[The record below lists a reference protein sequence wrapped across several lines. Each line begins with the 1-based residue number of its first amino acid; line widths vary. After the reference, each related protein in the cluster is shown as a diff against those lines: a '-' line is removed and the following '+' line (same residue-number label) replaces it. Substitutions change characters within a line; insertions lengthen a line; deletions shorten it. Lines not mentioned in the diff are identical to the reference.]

1 MFFQGWECHDI
12 SSFIYVFTFIAQ
24 SIGQLIAP
32 NTGRFFFSF
41 SWCVYYMKANSN
53 NNLETMIE
61 LIKVSKE
68 YPPDV
73 VALKDLSLSIASGE
87 MFFVIGMSGA
97 GKTTLL
103 KLLCSMET
111 PSSGL
116 IEISGKPI
124 SQLKGYHLARLRQ
137 KIGVA
142 YQDFKL
148 LTDRTTAENI
158 AISMEVSYK
167 KPQIIKKRVRDL
179 LEQLDLAD
187 KHDTITGE
195 LSRGEQQRVTL
206 ARAIAN
212 SPAMILVDEPT
223 GNLDAITTARVMNLL
238 NKCNKAGATI
248 IIATHDDS
256 IYRHT
261 SHRVLELRKGRLHSI
276 NGELG

>member
-1 MFFQGWECHDI
+1 
-12 SSFIYVFTFIAQ
+12 
-24 SIGQLIAP
+24 
-32 NTGRFFFSF
+32 
-41 SWCVYYMKANSN
+41 MKTNSN
-53 NNLETMIE
+53 NNNEIMIE

-73 VALKDLSLSIASGE
+73 TALKDLSLSIASGE

-103 KLLCSMET
+103 KLLCSMELPT
-111 PSSGL
+111 NGL
-116 IEISGKPI
+116 IEISGRPI
-124 SQLKGYHLARLRQ
+124 NQLKGYHLAKLRQ

-148 LTDRTTAENI
+148 LTNRTASENI

-179 LEQLDLAD
+179 LDQLDLAD

-206 ARAIAN
+206 ARAVAN
-212 SPAMILVDEPT
+212 SPTMILVDEPT
-223 GNLDAITTARVMNLL
+223 GNLDAITTERVMNLL

-248 IIATHDDS
+248 VIATHDDS

-261 SHRVLELRKGRLHSI
+261 SHRVMELRKGRLHSI
-276 NGELG
+276 SGELI

>member
-1 MFFQGWECHDI
+1 
-12 SSFIYVFTFIAQ
+12 
-24 SIGQLIAP
+24 
-32 NTGRFFFSF
+32 
-41 SWCVYYMKANSN
+41 
-53 NNLETMIE
+53 MIE
-61 LIKVSKE
+61 LIKVSKA
-68 YPPDV
+68 YSPDV
-73 VALKDLSLSIASGE
+73 IALQNISVSIDSGE
-87 MFFVIGMSGA
+87 MFFIIGMSGA

-103 KLLCSMET
+103 KLLCSMEL
-111 PSSGL
+111 PSKGL
-116 IEISGKPI
+116 IEIGGQPI
-124 SQLKGYHLARLRQ
+124 NQLKGHKLAKLRQ

-167 KPQIIKKRVRDL
+167 KPQLIRRRVKDL
-179 LEQLDLAD
+179 LEQLGLSD

-212 SPAMILVDEPT
+212 SPTMILVDEPT
-223 GNLDAITTARVMNLL
+223 GNLDATTTERVMKLL
-238 NKCNKAGATI
+238 TNCNKSGATI

-261 SHRVLELRKGRLHSI
+261 THRVMELRKGNIHSLS
-276 NGELG
+276 GGLSL

>member
-1 MFFQGWECHDI
+1 M
-12 SSFIYVFTFIAQ
+12 
-24 SIGQLIAP
+24 
-32 NTGRFFFSF
+32 N
-41 SWCVYYMKANSN
+41 KALNHKS
-53 NNLETMIE
+53 ETMIE
-61 LIKVSKE
+61 MIKVSKI

-73 VALKDLSLSIASGE
+73 VALKDISVSIGSGE
-87 MFFVIGMSGA
+87 MFFIIGMSGA

-103 KLLCSMET
+103 KLLCCMES
-111 PSSGL
+111 PSKGL
-116 IEISGKPI
+116 IEIGGHPLH
-124 SQLKGYHLARLRQ
+124 QLKGFKLAKLRQ

-167 KPQIIKKRVRDL
+167 KPQMIRNRVRNL
-179 LEQLDLAD
+179 LDQLDLAD

-212 SPAMILVDEPT
+212 SPTMILVDEPT
-223 GNLDAITTARVMNLL
+223 GNLDAMTTEKVMQLL
-238 NKCNKAGATI
+238 TNCNKSGATI
-248 IIATHDDS
+248 IIATHDQS

-261 SHRVLELRKGRLHSI
+261 SHRVMELKKGHLQTLAGGTIS
-276 NGELG
+276 

>member
-1 MFFQGWECHDI
+1 MTRLI
-12 SSFIYVFTFIAQ
+12 SPVNFLP
-24 SIGQLIAP
+24 GK
-32 NTGRFFFSF
+32 NTKLMNKP
-41 SWCVYYMKANSN
+41 VNVKA
-53 NNLETMIE
+53 ETMIE
-61 LIKVSKE
+61 MIKVSKT

-73 VALKDLSLSIASGE
+73 VALKDISVSIGSGE
-87 MFFVIGMSGA
+87 MFFIIGMSGA

-111 PSSGL
+111 PSNGL
-116 IEISGKPI
+116 IEIGGSPI
-124 SQLKGYHLARLRQ
+124 HQLKGFKLAKLRQ

-167 KPQIIKKRVRDL
+167 KPQMIRNRVRNL
-179 LEQLDLAD
+179 LDQLNLAD

-206 ARAIAN
+206 ARAVAN
-212 SPAMILVDEPT
+212 SPTMILVDEQT
-223 GNLDAITTARVMNLL
+223 GYLDATTTEKVMQLL
-238 NKCNKAGATI
+238 TNCNKSGATI
-248 IIATHDDS
+248 VIATHDDS

-261 SHRVLELRKGRLHSI
+261 SHRIMELRKGQLFAMA
-276 NGELG
+276 GGATL

>member
-1 MFFQGWECHDI
+1 M
-12 SSFIYVFTFIAQ
+12 V
-24 SIGQLIAP
+24 
-32 NTGRFFFSF
+32 
-41 SWCVYYMKANSN
+41 
-53 NNLETMIE
+53 E

-73 VALKDLSLSIASGE
+73 VALKDISLSIGVGE

-103 KLLCSMET
+103 KLLCSMEM
-111 PSSGL
+111 PSGGL

-124 SQLKGYHLARLRQ
+124 AQLRGYHLARLRQ

-167 KPQIIKKRVRDL
+167 KPAIIKKRVRDL
-179 LEQLDLAD
+179 LDQLGLAD

-206 ARAIAN
+206 ARAVAN
-212 SPAMILVDEPT
+212 SPTMILVDEPT
-223 GNLDAITTARVMNLL
+223 GNLDAITTERVMNLL

-248 IIATHDDS
+248 VIATHDDS

-261 SHRVLELRKGRLHSI
+261 SHRVMELRLGRLHAI
-276 NGELG
+276 NGGLP

>member
-1 MFFQGWECHDI
+1 
-12 SSFIYVFTFIAQ
+12 
-24 SIGQLIAP
+24 
-32 NTGRFFFSF
+32 
-41 SWCVYYMKANSN
+41 MKTTSNSA
-53 NNLETMIE
+53 LETMIE

-73 VALKDLSLSIASGE
+73 VALKDLSFSIASGE

-103 KLLCSMET
+103 RLLCSMEI

-116 IEISGKPI
+116 IEISGRPI
-124 SQLKGYHLARLRQ
+124 NQLKGSHLAKLRQ

-148 LTDRTTAENI
+148 LNDRTTAENV

-179 LEQLDLAD
+179 LDQLGLAD

-212 SPAMILVDEPT
+212 SPTIILVDEPT
-223 GNLDAITTARVMNLL
+223 GNLDAITTEMVMNLL
-238 NKCNKAGATI
+238 HKCNKAGATI
-248 IIATHDDS
+248 VIATHDDS

-261 SHRVLELRKGRLHSI
+261 SHRVMELRKGRFHMMTGGI
-276 NGELG
+276 Q

>member
-1 MFFQGWECHDI
+1 MNKPLKTQTD
-12 SSFIYVFTFIAQ
+12 
-24 SIGQLIAP
+24 
-32 NTGRFFFSF
+32 
-41 SWCVYYMKANSN
+41 
-53 NNLETMIE
+53 TMIE
-61 LIKVSKE
+61 MIKVSKI

-73 VALKDLSLSIASGE
+73 MALDDVSVSIATGE
-87 MFFVIGMSGA
+87 MFFIIGMSGA

-111 PSSGL
+111 PSKGL
-116 IEISGKPI
+116 IEIGGIPI
-124 SQLKGYHLARLRQ
+124 HQQKGFKLAKLRQ

-148 LTDRTTAENI
+148 LPDRTTAENV

-167 KPQIIKKRVRDL
+167 KPQMIRNRVRNL
-179 LEQLDLAD
+179 LDRLNLAD

-212 SPAMILVDEPT
+212 SPTMILVDEPT
-223 GNLDAITTARVMNLL
+223 GNLDATTTEKVMQLL
-238 NKCNKAGATI
+238 TSCNKSGATVV
-248 IIATHDDS
+248 IATHDES

-261 SHRVLELRKGRLHSI
+261 SHRVMELRKGQLHNLAGGSAI
-276 NGELG
+276 

>member
-1 MFFQGWECHDI
+1 MTRLFFPTNSHPAIKINLMNKSLNG
-12 SSFIYVFTFIAQ
+12 
-24 SIGQLIAP
+24 
-32 NTGRFFFSF
+32 NTT
-41 SWCVYYMKANSN
+41 
-53 NNLETMIE
+53 TMIE
-61 LIKVSKE
+61 MIKVSKS

-73 VALKDLSLSIASGE
+73 AALKDVSLSITSGE
-87 MFFVIGMSGA
+87 MFFIIGMSGA

-103 KLLCSMET
+103 KLLCLMEA
-111 PSSGL
+111 PSKGL
-116 IEISGKPI
+116 IEIGGQPI
-124 SQLKGYHLARLRQ
+124 HHLKGFKLARLRQ

-167 KPQIIKKRVRDL
+167 KPQIIRNRVRNL
-179 LEQLDLAD
+179 LDQLDLAD

-212 SPAMILVDEPT
+212 SPTMILVDEPT
-223 GNLDAITTARVMNLL
+223 GNLDATTTEKVMQLL
-238 NKCNKAGATI
+238 TNCNKSGATI
-248 IIATHDDS
+248 VIATHDQS

-261 SHRVLELRKGRLHSI
+261 SHRVMELRKGQLHTMAGGTI
-276 NGELG
+276 L

>member
-1 MFFQGWECHDI
+1 
-12 SSFIYVFTFIAQ
+12 
-24 SIGQLIAP
+24 
-32 NTGRFFFSF
+32 
-41 SWCVYYMKANSN
+41 
-53 NNLETMIE
+53 MIE
-61 LIKVSKE
+61 MIKVSKE

-73 VALKDLSLSIASGE
+73 VALKDISLSIDSGE
-87 MFFVIGMSGA
+87 MFFIIGRSGA

-103 KLLCSMET
+103 KLLCSMDPPT
-111 PSSGL
+111 SGL

-124 SQLKGYHLARLRQ
+124 YQLKGHNLAKLRQ

-148 LTDRTTAENI
+148 LTDRSAAENI

-167 KPQIIKKRVRDL
+167 KPQIIRKRVRDL

-206 ARAIAN
+206 ARAVAN
-212 SPAMILVDEPT
+212 SPTMILVDEPT
-223 GNLDAITTARVMNLL
+223 GNLDAATTERVMTLL
-238 NKCNKAGATI
+238 NKCHKAGATI
-248 IIATHDDS
+248 VIATHDDS

-261 SHRVLELRKGRLHSI
+261 PHRVMELRKGRLHAIS
-276 NGELG
+276 GGDLS

>member
-1 MFFQGWECHDI
+1 
-12 SSFIYVFTFIAQ
+12 
-24 SIGQLIAP
+24 
-32 NTGRFFFSF
+32 
-41 SWCVYYMKANSN
+41 
-53 NNLETMIE
+53 MIE

-73 VALKDLSLSIASGE
+73 VALKDLSFSIASGE

-103 KLLCSMET
+103 RLLCSMEI

-116 IEISGKPI
+116 IEISGRPI
-124 SQLKGYHLARLRQ
+124 NQLKGSHLAKLRQ

-148 LTDRTTAENI
+148 LNDRTTAENV

-179 LEQLDLAD
+179 LDQLGLAD

-212 SPAMILVDEPT
+212 SPTMILVDEPT
-223 GNLDAITTARVMNLL
+223 GNLDAITTEMVMNLL
-238 NKCNKAGATI
+238 HKCNKAGATI
-248 IIATHDDS
+248 VIATHDDS

-261 SHRVLELRKGRLHSI
+261 SHRVMELRKGRFHMMTGGI
-276 NGELG
+276 Q